1 MNPRCLWA
9 AVILGASVG
18 VRAGLVD
25 GICVVVNDSVITY
38 DQVERVVYQLEE
50 PLATRYAS
58 QPRTFEDEVRKL
70 RASVIENLVQQKLIV
85 HEFDTT
91 GYNLPE
97 SFIDD
102 AIQDRIRKEYLNDRV
117 RWRKELEAKG
127 QSVEEYRQEQRE
139 SIIVDYMRGQHV
151 SLKKILISPAKIEA
165 YYKEHTEEFKLP
177 DQVKLRM
184 IVVPQPAD
192 GEPGQAKRMTQEILT
207 KIEGGVPFAEMAAV
221 NSSGSYRAEGGDRG
235 WVDRTYLKPA
245 LADIAFSLKAGQRSG
260 VIEQPEG
267 CYLIL
272 VEDARV
278 AHVKP
283 LSDAR
288 AEIEQTLRNKEGDRL
303 LTTWID
309 RLKEKSFV
317 SYYQ

>member
-1 MNPRCLWA
+1 MNPRCFWA

-18 VRAGLVD
+18 AQGGLVD

-58 QPRTFEDEVRKL
+58 QPRTFEEEVRKL

-102 AIQDRIRKEYLNDRV
+102 AIQDRIRKDYLNDRV

-127 QSVEEYRQEQRE
+127 QSVEEYRAEQRE
-139 SIIVDYMRGQHV
+139 SIIVDYLRGQHV
-151 SLKKILISPAKIEA
+151 SLKKILISPAKVEA
-165 YYKEHTEEFKLP
+165 YYKVHTEEFKLP
-177 DQVKLRM
+177 DQIKLRM

-192 GEPGQAKRMTQEILT
+192 ADPGQAKRLTQEILT

-283 LSDAR
+283 LNDAR

-317 SYYQ
+317 SYYP